1 VKIELCDIRSDYQSF
16 ECLIKVD
23 EITKECIF
31 DNIEIDMRK
40 VNWFDANMCAAFG
53 AILYRVG
60 RKPNIVTLL
69 NLKKGV
75 ETILSKNG
83 FLSYYGREKKLDTYE
98 TTIEYKRFEPKDDRY
113 FAAYIEENMVGKGIP
128 KMSEGLHKKFIESIF
143 EIFSNAVIHSKT
155 KMGIFSCGQFFPN
168 KKRLVFSIADLGIG
182 ILKNVKEHIKREMTA
197 EQAIGWA
204 VEGKNTTKVG
214 RIPGGLGLKLL
225 REFITMNQGRIQIV
239 SDKGYWEL
247 SGKKAFTKSF
257 LNPFPGTTVNIEINT
272 ADTNS
277 YCLSSEIKSEDIF

>member
-1 VKIELCDIRSDYQSF
+1 VKIELYNIRSDYQSF
-16 ECLIKVD
+16 ERLMEVA

-31 DNIEIDMRK
+31 DNIEIDMGN

-53 AILYRVG
+53 AILYKIG
-60 RKPNIVTLL
+60 REPNIVTLL
-69 NLKKGV
+69 NLQKGV

-83 FLSYYGREKKLDTYE
+83 FLSYYGREKRQDTYE

-143 EIFSNAVIHSKT
+143 EIFSNAVIHSRT
-155 KMGIFSCGQFFPN
+155 KMGIFSCGQYFPT

-182 ILKNVKEHIKREMTA
+182 ILKNVKEHTKQEMTA
-197 EQAIGWA
+197 EQAISWA

-247 SGKKAFTKSF
+247 SGGKAFTKSF
-257 LNPFPGTTVNIEINT
+257 RNPFPGTTVNIEINT

>member
-1 VKIELCDIRSDYQSF
+1 MKIELCDIRSDYQSF